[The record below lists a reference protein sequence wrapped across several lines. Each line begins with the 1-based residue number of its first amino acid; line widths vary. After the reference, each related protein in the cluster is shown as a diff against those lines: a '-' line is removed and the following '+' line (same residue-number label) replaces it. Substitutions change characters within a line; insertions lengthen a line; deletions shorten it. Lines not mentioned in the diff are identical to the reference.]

1 MAKTKK
7 KTNPKKRTRKGV
19 GGKFDNKYFGRLE
32 KKSKVVENMIDN
44 LNNTEDF
51 MGFFLDLT
59 GKYFKDLSIAK
70 KKEAFQIFIEF
81 LENGK
86 IKSIKNVDPNV
97 IIGLI
102 SVSRVLEVK
111 DLFTNLCY
119 LFVKKFDKLKLKKK
133 EKEEILKFADLTH
146 PDDLIVRE
154 SFEKKGYY
162 DPTIFNLFDDFIK
175 YSIDKDINHIVL
187 KKLFNMGFSV
197 KTDYSSNRNSKV
209 HRAEE
214 LKNVI
219 EKGSLQLFKILV
231 ENGKRDTKIDYDS
244 CHMLNWAVF
253 YNRLDIVKYLIEKE
267 KHNINEYCN
276 NSFSF
281 PPKPED
287 GTPLYNAVLKE
298 NKDMVKYLLEKGADV
313 NSDGNGIEGE
323 TPAFAVVKLDN
334 LEILKVL
341 VGAGADLD
349 TQTEQG
355 ELAYDIAVDLNN
367 QEMID
372 YLLANGARTEVN
384 DEEVIPDYDPY

>member
-7 KTNPKKRTRKGV
+7 KTNQKKKTRKGV
-19 GGKFDNKYFGRLE
+19 GGKFDKRYFGRLE

-51 MGFFLDLT
+51 MGFFLDLKA
-59 GKYFKDLSIAK
+59 KYFNDLSIAK
-70 KKEAFQIFIEF
+70 KKEAFEIFIEF
-81 LENGK
+81 LETGK
-86 IKSIKNVDPNV
+86 IKSIKNADPNV

-133 EKEEILKFADLTH
+133 EKDEILKLADLTH

-187 KKLFNMGFSV
+187 KKLFNIGFNV
-197 KTDYSSNRNSKV
+197 RTDYSSNRKIKV

-231 ENGKRDTKIDYDS
+231 ENGKRDTKIDYDN

-276 NSFSF
+276 NSYSF

-287 GTPLYNAVLKE
+287 GSPLYNAVLKE
-298 NKDMVKYLLEKGADV
+298 NIDLVRYLIKKGGDV

-323 TPAFAVVKLDN
+323 TPAFAAVKLNN

-341 VGAGADLD
+341 VEAGADLD
-349 TQTEQG
+349 TQTQQG

-372 YLLANGARTEVN
+372 YLIANGARTEVN
-384 DEEVIPDYDPY
+384 DEEVIPDF

>member
-1 MAKTKK
+1 M
-7 KTNPKKRTRKGV
+7 
-19 GGKFDNKYFGRLE
+19 
-32 KKSKVVENMIDN
+32 
-44 LNNTEDF
+44 
-51 MGFFLDLT
+51 
-59 GKYFKDLSIAK
+59 
-70 KKEAFQIFIEF
+70 
-81 LENGK
+81 
-86 IKSIKNVDPNV
+86 
-97 IIGLI
+97 
-102 SVSRVLEVK
+102 
-111 DLFTNLCY
+111 
-119 LFVKKFDKLKLKKK
+119 
-133 EKEEILKFADLTH
+133 LKFADLTH

-187 KKLFNMGFSV
+187 KKLFNMGFNV
-197 KTDYSSNRNSKV
+197 RTDYSSNTKIKV

-231 ENGKRDTKIDYDS
+231 ENGKRETKIDYES

-287 GTPLYNAVLKE
+287 GSPLYNAVLKE
-298 NKDMVKYLLEKGADV
+298 NIDLVRYLIKKGADV

-323 TPAFAVVKLDN
+323 TPAFAAVKLDN

-341 VGAGADLD
+341 VEAGADLD